1 MVARRYFVSGEVQG
15 VGFRYYVLREVERI
29 GNISGFVRNRTDGSV
44 EVLAQAD
51 EGLLRELEES
61 LRKGPRSS
69 RVSRV
74 QIVEESPDSNYPDFR
89 ITMTAR

>member
-44 EVLAQAD
+44 EVFAQTEEAS
-51 EGLLRELEES
+51 LKELEES

-69 RVSRV
+69 RVSRL
-74 QIVEESPDSNYPDFR
+74 QIVEESPDSSYSDFR
-89 ITMTAR
+89 ITLTAH